1 MMEVYRGKVIVGGNA
16 IGRILTYTRNHY
28 QVDKKVIESPEDEI
42 RRYQEMEKKAI
53 KQLESAYEKAVEIVG
68 ARNAAVFDI
77 QAMLLR
83 EGKLG

>member
-28 QVDKKVIESPEDEI
+28 QVD
-42 RRYQEMEKKAI
+42 KKAI